1 MSSGHRLPI
10 ALILL
15 LTLLT
20 SSLPHL
26 QAASGR
32 SLPARFSRD
41 QLRGGAVHPS
51 LKRPTLLT
59 FHGFV
64 EDAQGRQP
72 IILHVL
78 IKAKRLPDGSFS
90 VRAVSYAERAYLQS
104 EWQRF
109 NRICDLQGHPDRNH
123 ACMTSSTFRLLV
135 DIRHRQVL

>member
-1 MSSGHRLPI
+1 MSSGHRI
-10 ALILL
+10 SNALL
-15 LTLLT
+15 LLLALLT
-20 SSLPHL
+20 DSLPRL

-41 QLRGGAVHPS
+41 QLGGGAVHPS

-64 EDAQGRQP
+64 EDTQGRQP

-90 VRAVSYAERAYLQS
+90 VRAVSYAERVSLQS
-104 EWQRF
+104 E
-109 NRICDLQGHPDRNH
+109 
-123 ACMTSSTFRLLV
+123 
-135 DIRHRQVL
+135 

>member
-1 MSSGHRLPI
+1 MSPGHRIPN
-10 ALILL
+10 ALLLL

-20 SSLPHL
+20 DSLPHL

-41 QLRGGAVHPS
+41 QLGGGAVRPS

-90 VRAVSYAERAYLQS
+90 VRAVSYAERVSLQS
-104 EWQRF
+104 E
-109 NRICDLQGHPDRNH
+109 
-123 ACMTSSTFRLLV
+123 
-135 DIRHRQVL
+135 